1 MMGSGGEIFK
11 GRGLVVTRADRSRE
25 LAVRGAR
32 ATGRGL
38 RVGGRGLVDEVL
50 ANASKLPV
58 RDRAA
63 LRSQFPGLSPDEV
76 ADALVRGAAKATSAV
91 GAAVGVWAVIPV
103 VPAFPVEIAAETVAV
118 VGIELKLV
126 AELHEL
132 YGLGVPGSVR
142 ERMSAYLVAWGDRGA
157 VLASGSLVLAVGSPL
172 RKRIA
177 RRLAQRAGRSAVSLG
192 PLLTG
197 AAAGALFNRRATR
210 RVGRSVLGKLRED
223 PLARREW
230 D

>member
-1 MMGSGGEIFK
+1 
-11 GRGLVVTRADRSRE
+11 VARADRTRA

-50 ANASKLPV
+50 AYGAKLPV

-63 LRSQFPGLSPDEV
+63 LRGQFPGLSPDQV
-76 ADALVRGAAKATSAV
+76 AEALVRGAAQATSAV
-91 GAAVGVWAVIPV
+91 GAAVGVWAVVPV
-103 VPAFPVEIAAETVAV
+103 VPAFAVEIAAETVAV

-132 YGLGVPGSVR
+132 YGLGVPGSVL
-142 ERMSAYLVAWGDRGA
+142 ERTSAYLVAWGDRRGA
-157 VLASGSLVLAVGSPL
+157 AAVPGGLVLAVGSPL
-172 RKRIA
+172 RKRVA
-177 RRLAQRAGRSAVSLG
+177 HRLAQRAGRSAVSLG

-210 RVGRSVLGKLRED
+210 RVGRSVLGRLRED
-223 PLARREW
+223 PLARRVW